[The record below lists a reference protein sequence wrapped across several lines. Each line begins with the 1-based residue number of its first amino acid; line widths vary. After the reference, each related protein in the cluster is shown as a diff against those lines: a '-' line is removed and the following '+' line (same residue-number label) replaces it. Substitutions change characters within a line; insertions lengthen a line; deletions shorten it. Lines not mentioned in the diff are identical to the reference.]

1 MVRQAGG
8 SWPFVYTRAMSA
20 RIDLAFKLARDTG
33 RTALMPYIT
42 AGDPPT
48 PALDDLIVAIAESG
62 ADIIEIGIPFSD
74 PIADGPVIAS
84 AMFRSLE
91 LGTTPADVLAH
102 VAKARS
108 RTDVALVAM
117 VSDSIVA
124 HRGRATF
131 VSEAAAAGL
140 DGLIVPDADT
150 ADLADLENACSEH
163 GLALILLVAPT
174 SSDARQAELVSH
186 ASGFIYLLAR
196 AGVTGERSD
205 APDISAR
212 VAALRSHTNLPIG
225 VGFGIA
231 TAEHVEAVGD
241 SADGAIV
248 GSALVRHLHETHQSG
263 GDVLEAARTFVSGLR
278 RN

>member
-1 MVRQAGG
+1 MR
-8 SWPFVYTRAMSA
+8 SLFVYTQTMSA
-20 RIDLAFKLARDTG
+20 RIELAFKRAREDG

-42 AGDPPT
+42 AGDPPV

-62 ADIIEIGIPFSD
+62 ADIIEIGVPFSD

-84 AMFRSLE
+84 AMFRALE
-91 LGTTPADVLAH
+91 QGMTPAEVLAQ
-102 VAKARS
+102 VARARS

-124 HRGRATF
+124 HRGRTTF
-131 VSEAAAAGL
+131 VSEAANAGL

-150 ADLADLENACSEH
+150 ADLEDLESACSEH

-196 AGVTGERSD
+196 AGVTGERSE
-205 APDISAR
+205 APDISGR
-212 VAALRSHTNLPIG
+212 VAALRAHTSLPIG

-231 TAEHVEAVGD
+231 TAEHVEAVGN

-248 GSALVRHLHETHQSG
+248 GSALVRHLHEAHQTG
-263 GDVLEAARTFVSGLR
+263 EDVLKAARTFVSGLR
-278 RN
+278 RT